1 MKIEFAGGDMKV
13 AEIIKTAILAS
24 DKQQKEVAEK
34 MGWSPQSFAN
44 RLKKGTIDADEWVDI
59 AHILGYELKMVA
71 QDGTSIQPKRKGFG
85 PRVQQMVDGYAYDTE
100 KADTICRTPK
110 IAGGSFELYRDLATK
125 QFYIVVYCDWGT
137 QNGIVTPVTEA
148 DAREFYNGCGGM
160 NADTIFA

>member
-71 QDGTSIQPKRKGFG
+71 QDGSKMQPKRK
-85 PRVQQMVDGYAYDTE
+85 RSSDSKDDSRRA
-100 KADTICRTPK
+100 
-110 IAGGSFELYRDLATK
+110 
-125 QFYIVVYCDWGT
+125 
-137 QNGIVTPVTEA
+137 
-148 DAREFYNGCGGM
+148 
-160 NADTIFA
+160 